1 MEIAD
6 REEGCGV
13 EDVWI
18 SGYWE
23 KCLEEV
29 GLGKNR
35 NRNSELLENGK
46 GKENDE
52 MR

>member
-1 MEIAD
+1 M
-6 REEGCGV
+6 
-13 EDVWI
+13 WI

-35 NRNSELLENGK
+35 NRNSELVENGK

-52 MR
+52 MRLDEMSGIWEYRV